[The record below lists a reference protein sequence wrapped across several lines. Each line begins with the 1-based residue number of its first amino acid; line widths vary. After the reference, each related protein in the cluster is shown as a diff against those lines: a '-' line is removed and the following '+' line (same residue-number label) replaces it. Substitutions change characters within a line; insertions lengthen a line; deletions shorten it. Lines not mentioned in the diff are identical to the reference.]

1 MNISMSDFRVVDPG
15 CSAFSAAETR
25 ISRTSIRLSS
35 LAAAELN
42 YPNYVR
48 IIIGDPIPFFGIVP
62 CDINDRFACPFMLGK
77 TADDL
82 RGQKKWIV
90 IKNRAVATILRA
102 KMSCEN
108 DKATKRVYG
117 SKWTEENALLFGLS
131 KPAETGKR
139 TAMRSAEEMLRSYA
153 LATVG
158 VNAQIIAT
166 GFVPHFYSVPNEQV
180 INERVIDAEF
190 VQVR

>member
-25 ISRTSIRLSS
+25 ISCTSIKLSS

-77 TADDL
+77 T

-117 SKWTEENALLFGLS
+117 SKWTEENALLFDLS

>member
-1 MNISMSDFRVVDPG
+1 MSDFRVVDPD

-102 KMSCEN
+102 KMGCEN

-117 SKWTEENALLFGLS
+117 SKWTEENALLFDLS
-131 KPAETGKR
+131 RPAEAGKR
-139 TAMRSAEEMLRSYA
+139 AVMLSAEEMLRSYA
-153 LATVG
+153 LATAG
-158 VNAQIIAT
+158 ANAQIIAAD
-166 GFVPHFYSVPNEQV
+166 FVPHFYSVPNEQT

-190 VQVR
+190 IQI